1 MTISSALIIWKALI
15 CITGCESPVI
25 VVVSGSMEPG
35 FKRGDILFLHMN
47 EDPIRAGDIVVFN
60 IKGKTIPVVHRVIQV
75 HEQQN
80 NKEIYVLTKGDI
92 NKKDDRLGG
101 IYGSGQLWLQRQHI
115 MGRAI
120 GFLPYEGW
128 VTIVLTENP
137 IVKYVLIGALSLVLI
152 TSKDRG
158 AKQNSRTNE

>member
-1 MTISSALIIWKALI
+1 MGFIKDAMQPAGSLRARPLLTQIITLEEDPLNL
-15 CITGCESPVI
+15 TQ
-25 VVVSGSMEPG
+25 
-35 FKRGDILFLHMN
+35 GDILFLHMN

-158 AKQNSRTNE
+158 AKQNSRLV